1 MDLNLSGKNALV
13 CGGSKGIGA
22 AAAYEIAKLGATV
35 TLLARNKDRL
45 ESVVT
50 QLDQSNDQKHQ
61 YISADFNDLDT
72 LKSKVTAFLDQTPI
86 HILINNSGGP
96 AGGPITSA
104 TIDQFQQALHN
115 HLFGSHTLTQ
125 LVVPGMK
132 AAQYGRIINVIS
144 TSVKAPLEGLGVS
157 NTTRGAV
164 ASWGKTMANE
174 LAIHGIT
181 VNNVLP
187 GATKTGRLI
196 EVVRS
201 NAKQKGISE
210 EDMARKWES
219 SIPMG
224 RFGRPEELGAVI
236 AFLASPAASYVTGT
250 NIAVDGG
257 RTRAM

>member
-1 MDLNLSGKNALV
+1 MDLNLSGKTALV

-22 AAAYEIAKLGATV
+22 AAAHEIAKLGANI
-35 TLLARNKDRL
+35 TLLARNRDRL
-45 ESVVT
+45 ELMLEE
-50 QLDQSNDQKHQ
+50 LDRSRGQQHQ
-61 YISADFNDLDT
+61 YIVADFKNLDT
-72 LKSKVTAFLDQTPI
+72 LKSKVAAFLDQTPI

-104 TIDQFQQALHN
+104 TIEQFQQALHN
-115 HLFGSHTLTQ
+115 HLYGSHTLTK

-132 AAQYGRIINVIS
+132 AAQYGRIINIIS
-144 TSVKAPLEGLGVS
+144 TSVKAPLDGLGVS
-157 NTTRGAV
+157 NTTRGAM

-187 GATKTGRLI
+187 GATKTGRLL
-196 EVVRS
+196 EVIQS
-201 NAKQKGISE
+201 NAKQQGISE
-210 EDMARKWES
+210 DEMAKKWES

-224 RFGRPEELGAVI
+224 RFGRPGELGAVI